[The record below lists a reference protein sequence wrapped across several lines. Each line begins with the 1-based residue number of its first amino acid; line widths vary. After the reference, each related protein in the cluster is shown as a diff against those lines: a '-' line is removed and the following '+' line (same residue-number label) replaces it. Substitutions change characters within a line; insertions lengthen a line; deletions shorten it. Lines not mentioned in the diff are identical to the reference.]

1 MKSNSP
7 FWSWKLS
14 FRGNILLSRHQINK
28 YCRNGWLLVYQEYFS
43 LLAICRYLTT
53 VMTQIWWSKFPL
65 WPLFLL
71 GNTVP
76 SNNPPTILKDFNW
89 SLLLTHF
96 KYIYIC
102 DFKVMDQNIYEN
114 LFLKCSTHKTTW
126 SEIVNGAFEIFRV
139 PNFNIEKYYGCYPSL
154 IKLRYFHKKWKNL
167 R

>member
-1 MKSNSP
+1 MRVKFTIS
-7 FWSWKLS
+7 KLKIIIS
-14 FRGNILLSRHQINK
+14 YFPGTKWTNIVEMDGCWFI
-28 YCRNGWLLVYQEYFS
+28 RNIFHF
-43 LLAICRYLTT
+43 LAICRYLTK

-89 SLLLTHF
+89 SLLLIHY

-102 DFKVMDQNIYEN
+102 DFKVMEQNIYAK

-126 SEIVNGAFEIFRV
+126 SEIVNGAFVIFRV

-167 R
+167 C